1 LSARWNETKGQETK
15 MLTTDE
21 FVSELALIIRGEH
34 PAWEGDRIANA
45 ELFCHRVARDFD
57 ETRSIADDIERNIHA
72 LSDSH
77 GMSPSGMRWT
87 VNRIRECL

>member
-1 LSARWNETKGQETK
+1 